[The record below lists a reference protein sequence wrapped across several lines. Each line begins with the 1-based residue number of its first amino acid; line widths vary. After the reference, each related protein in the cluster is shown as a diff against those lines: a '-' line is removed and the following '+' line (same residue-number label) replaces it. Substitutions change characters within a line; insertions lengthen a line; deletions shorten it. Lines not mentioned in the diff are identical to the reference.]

1 MFILTLLIIFAVL
14 IHKKYFMM
22 DKKEIQEQRMR
33 SYFIEAAKEI
43 IRGEGFKAISVRN
56 IAERAGY
63 SYTTLYNYFKDIK
76 DLIFVCVK
84 DFQDECS
91 QFISDQIK
99 KELNGVD
106 AIKSKSIAFSDY
118 FIQYP
123 GIFELFYVEK
133 IPDLSSQQATTK
145 LIYSFLDRI
154 CEEDWNYCI
163 EQQQLTKE
171 KAENIKVQLQF
182 FITGL
187 LLFYLNR
194 RQPAD
199 YKELITLRDKQIT
212 NLLKQ
217 HN

>member
-1 MFILTLLIIFAVL
+1 
-14 IHKKYFMM
+14 M

-63 SYTTLYNYFKDIK
+63 SYTTLYNYFKDMK

-84 DFQDECS
+84 DFQDECT
-91 QFISDQIK
+91 QFISEQVKKDQT
-99 KELNGVD
+99 GTD
-106 AIKSKSIAFSDY
+106 AIKSKMIAFSNY

-133 IPDLSSQQATTK
+133 IPDLNSQQSTTQ
-145 LIYSFLDRI
+145 LIYNFLDRL
-154 CEEDWNYCI
+154 CEEDWNYCL
-163 EQQQLTKE
+163 EKKLFTKE
-171 KAENIKVQLQF
+171 ETEDAKVQLQF

-194 RQPAD
+194 RQPSD
-199 YKELITLRDKQIT
+199 YKEFITLRDKQIT

>member
-1 MFILTLLIIFAVL
+1 
-14 IHKKYFMM
+14 M

-33 SYFIEAAKEI
+33 GYFIEAAKEI

-84 DFQDECS
+84 DFQDECA
-91 QFISDQIK
+91 QFIADQVK
-99 KELNGVD
+99 KDLTGMA
-106 AIKSKSIAFSDY
+106 AIKSKTIAFSNY

-133 IPDLSSQQATTK
+133 ISDLNSQQSTTK

-154 CEEDWNYCI
+154 CEEDWNDCI
-163 EQQQLTKE
+163 EKKLVTKE
-171 KAENIKVQLQF
+171 EAEDYGAQLQF

-194 RQPAD
+194 RQPSD
-199 YKELITLRDKQIT
+199 YKEFTTLRDKQIG
-212 NLLKQ
+212 NILKLRS
-217 HN
+217 

>member
-1 MFILTLLIIFAVL
+1 
-14 IHKKYFMM
+14 M

-63 SYTTLYNYFKDIK
+63 SYTTLYNYFKDMK
-76 DLIFVCVK
+76 DLIFVCVQ
-84 DFQDECS
+84 DFQDECA
-91 QFISDQIK
+91 QFISDQVK
-99 KELNGVD
+99 KDLNGIE
-106 AIKSKSIAFSDY
+106 AIKSKTIAFSNY

-133 IPDLSSQQATTK
+133 IPDLNAQQSTTK
-145 LIYSFLDRI
+145 LIYSFLYRL
-154 CEEDWNYCI
+154 CEADWNYCI
-163 EQQQLTKE
+163 EKQLLTQE
-171 KAENIKVQLQF
+171 ETEDYKAQLQF

-194 RQPAD
+194 RQPSE
-199 YKELITLRDKQIT
+199 YKEFISIRDHQIS
-212 NLLKQ
+212 NLLK
-217 HN
+217 

>member
-1 MFILTLLIIFAVL
+1 
-14 IHKKYFMM
+14 M
-22 DKKEIQEQRMR
+22 DKKDIQEQRMR
-33 SYFIEAAKEI
+33 NYFIEAAKEI

-76 DLIFVCVK
+76 DLIFVCVT
-84 DFQDECS
+84 DFQDECV
-91 QFISDQIK
+91 QFISDQVK
-99 KELNGVD
+99 KDLNGIDGV
-106 AIKSKSIAFSDY
+106 KSKAIAFSDY

-133 IPDLSSQQATTK
+133 ISDLDAQQSTTK

-154 CEEDWNYCI
+154 CEDDWNYCI
-163 EQQQLTKE
+163 EKKLLTKE
-171 KAENIKVQLQF
+171 ETEDYKTQLQF

-194 RQPAD
+194 RQPSD
-199 YKELITLRDKQIT
+199 YKEFITLRDRQVN
-212 NLLKQ
+212 NLLKR
-217 HN
+217 

>member
-1 MFILTLLIIFAVL
+1 
-14 IHKKYFMM
+14 M
-22 DKKEIQEQRMR
+22 DKKVIQEQRIR
-33 SYFIEAAKEI
+33 GYFIEAAKEI

-56 IAERAGY
+56 IADRAGY

-91 QFISDQIK
+91 QFITDQIK
-99 KELNGVD
+99 EEVTGLDK
-106 AIKSKSIAFSDY
+106 IKSKTIAFSDY

-133 IPDLSSQQATTK
+133 ISDLNAQQSTTK

-163 EQQQLTKE
+163 EQQIITGE
-171 KAENIKVQLQF
+171 ESENYKVQLQF

-194 RQPAD
+194 RQPSE
-199 YKELITLRDKQIT
+199 YEEFISIRDHQIS
-212 NLLKQ
+212 NLLK
-217 HN
+217 